1 MFLKILQN
9 SQENTCAGVPLLKA
23 CNFIKKETATQLFSC
38 EIYATFK
45 NTFFTEEFRCLLL
58 YIVFIN
64 FLGMVVANTPKTSKI
79 HESFL
84 SFIYFYMEVF
94 ENKYSKKNFLKIPAY
109 FIKPDSHLPKIFF
122 LFASRIA
129 LQKWWKMMKNPS
141 KMMKN
146 AEKSFKNDEKW

>member
-9 SQENTCAGVPLLKA
+9 SQENTCAGVSLLKA
-23 CNFIKKETATQLFSC
+23 CNFIKKETPTQLFSC

-45 NTFFTEEFRCLLL
+45 NTFFTEEFCCLLL

-64 FLGMVVANTPKTSKI
+64 FLGMAVPSTPKISKI

-109 FIKPDSHLPKIFF
+109 FIKPDSHRILS
-122 LFASRIA
+122 LFY
-129 LQKWWKMMKNPS
+129 
-141 KMMKN
+141 
-146 AEKSFKNDEKW
+146 